1 MTSPETLGKLSPIC
15 GQSVAKLEDGWG
27 CPSNPL
33 FLHSERGDSNPGP
46 LPPQSRSASYVIDLW
61 TRKRTD
67 LPGSFIIDSRQSVAN
82 LRPAPAVPVI
92 RSGTAEAGRVVEGEV
107 R

>member
-46 LPPQSRSASYVIDLW
+46 LPPQSSAMIISSSYGQLWERVSTFRSSSIH
-61 TRKRTD
+61 
-67 LPGSFIIDSRQSVAN
+67 IN
-82 LRPAPAVPVI
+82 LRPICGKPK
-92 RSGTAEAGRVVEGEV
+92 
-107 R
+107 